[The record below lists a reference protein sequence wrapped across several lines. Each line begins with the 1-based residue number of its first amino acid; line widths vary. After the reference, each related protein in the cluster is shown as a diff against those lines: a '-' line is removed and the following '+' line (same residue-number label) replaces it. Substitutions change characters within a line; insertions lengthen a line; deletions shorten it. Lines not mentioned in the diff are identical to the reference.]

1 MRHSAAILLAL
12 VLLLPHRR
20 TQRPSLSGCYV
31 LVWPDS
37 ITRDSLW
44 RKTFVDS
51 LKLFPPFDAS
61 SPTTSLP
68 MSLIDTLGA
77 ESKRW
82 AKLTWASWQPLAP
95 DRSISRSAPT
105 TRSGISIFDLA
116 GLWWRVRGPTRW
128 GTTFRVP
135 FQSTVPRCR
144 APEFGGRL
152 TSG

>member
-1 MRHSAAILLAL
+1 MRYSAAILIAL

-82 AKLTWASWQPLAP
+82 AKLTCL
-95 DRSISRSAPT
+95 DRLGPR
-105 TRSGISIFDLA
+105 
-116 GLWWRVRGPTRW
+116 GLERREVTQLPN
-128 GTTFRVP
+128 
-135 FQSTVPRCR
+135 
-144 APEFGGRL
+144 
-152 TSG
+152 

>member
-1 MRHSAAILLAL
+1 MRYSAAILIAL

-68 MSLIDTLGA
+68 MSLIVGPGA
-77 ESKRW
+77 ENKRW
-82 AKLTWASWQPLAP
+82 GNITAASWQRLAP
-95 DRSISRSAPT
+95 ASFDMTIS
-105 TRSGISIFDLA
+105 
-116 GLWWRVRGPTRW
+116 V
-128 GTTFRVP
+128 
-135 FQSTVPRCR
+135 
-144 APEFGGRL
+144 
-152 TSG
+152 